1 MPKNNFIEKDL
12 SKVNNLIRN
21 NIIEEETISNLYE
34 YIFRTNGKQLRAQ
47 LSLIS
52 SSIDKRMSK
61 RRLKLA
67 AVIELLHTAT
77 LVHDDVVDDSPV
89 RRGIKSVNNI
99 WSNAH
104 GVLIGDYIYSKAFML
119 MVELGNSEI
128 LNELSKATNDISK
141 GELIQLDAINN
152 KEITLKKLE
161 AISYFKTGRLF
172 EASARCG
179 AILSKGDSKYI
190 KNVSSCSKNLGIVF
204 QIKDDLLD
212 YSQDESTIGKPILQ
226 DLREGKVTYPF
237 FFAYKNANRNEK
249 KELELLLGKKKLNQK
264 KVFQL
269 ISRLK
274 GIKETQK
281 LALKYIDIA
290 TSSAMNIDNK
300 NIRKEM
306 LNLLDA
312 SLYRTK

>member
-12 SKVNNLIRN
+12 FKVNNLIRN

-52 SSIDKRMSK
+52 SSIDKRMGK

-128 LNELSKATNDISK
+128 LNELSKATNDISI

-212 YSQDESTIGKPILQ
+212 YSQDESTLGKPILQ

-274 GIKETQK
+274 GIEETQK

>member
-52 SSIDKRMSK
+52 SSIDKRMGK

-212 YSQDESTIGKPILQ
+212 YSQDESTLGKPILQ

-274 GIKETQK
+274 GIEETQK

>member
-1 MPKNNFIEKDL
+1 MPKNNLIEKDL
-12 SKVNNLIRN
+12 SKVNSLIRN

-52 SSIDKRMSK
+52 SSIDKRMGK

-212 YSQDESTIGKPILQ
+212 YSQDESTLGKPILQ

-274 GIKETQK
+274 GIEETQK

-306 LNLLDA
+306 LNLLNA